1 MASTREYTCSP
12 FGYSRVWT
20 WEVKAA
26 ADRLDPHHGS

>member
-1 MASTREYTCSP
+1 MTSTREYILLAIR
-12 FGYSRVWT
+12 YSSVWT